1 MRSIQV
7 CSRWAILGSNSTIRL
22 GKFENRTKLTAQT
35 ATGKKMAKRKPK
47 STNRS
52 DDRKPR
58 KKRSVKKRSK
68 SVKKVIDDRPRLQ
81 RVMASAGIGSRRECE
96 LIIEEG
102 RVEIDGQIV
111 TKLGMKVDPD
121 KQQIFVDA
129 QRLVV
134 QGLQYFILNKP
145 AGVLSTSKD
154 PSGRARVIDLINTDK
169 RVYNVGRLDKASEGL
184 ILVTNDGE
192 LANRLTH
199 PRYGIE
205 KKYQVQ
211 VAGVPAPQELRKL
224 EQGVYL
230 AEGVARAAKVKFL
243 KRAKNGC
250 WLEMILDEGRNR
262 EIRRM
267 LASIGHKVRVL
278 KRVAIG
284 PLKLGDLPIG
294 AHRRLFP
301 NELRALRRA
310 ASGEVKKRKPK
321 KKPIRRDKRK
331 DDSDEKDSTRTASGK
346 RSFGTKKTVGS
357 RSKKKTSKKS
367 SSDSKRKK
375 SKRGAARNVVSKPK
389 RGKPKR
395 TKRRK

>member
-1 MRSIQV
+1 MS
-7 CSRWAILGSNSTIRL
+7 
-22 GKFENRTKLTAQT
+22 
-35 ATGKKMAKRKPK
+35 KRKPRANPK
-47 STNRS
+47 
-52 DDRKPR
+52 DADRKPR

-68 SVKKVIDDRPRLQ
+68 AVKKAIDDRPRLQ

-111 TKLGMKVDPD
+111 TKLGIKVDPT
-121 KQQIFVDA
+121 KQEIYVDA

-145 AGVLSTSKD
+145 PGVVSTSKD
-154 PSGRARVIDLINTDK
+154 PSGRARVIDLIKTEN

-184 ILVTNDGE
+184 ILVTNDGD

-211 VAGVPAPQELRKL
+211 VAGIPAPQELRKL

-243 KRAKNGC
+243 KKAKNGC

-267 LASIGHKVRVL
+267 LASIGHKVRTL

-284 PLKLGDLPIG
+284 PLKLGDLPVG

-301 NELRALRRA
+301 NELRALKRA

-321 KKPIRRDKRK
+321 KKPIRPGKK
-331 DDSDEKDSTRTASGK
+331 KESEEKDSK
-346 RSFGTKKTVGS
+346 RGA
-357 RSKKKTSKKS
+357 RPKKKASKSGRSAS
-367 SSDSKRKK
+367 SASARGKKKKAKRSDSKKPKRGAGRNKPAKPTRGKPKCSK
-375 SKRGAARNVVSKPK
+375 SKRGRK
-389 RGKPKR
+389 R
-395 TKRRK
+395 